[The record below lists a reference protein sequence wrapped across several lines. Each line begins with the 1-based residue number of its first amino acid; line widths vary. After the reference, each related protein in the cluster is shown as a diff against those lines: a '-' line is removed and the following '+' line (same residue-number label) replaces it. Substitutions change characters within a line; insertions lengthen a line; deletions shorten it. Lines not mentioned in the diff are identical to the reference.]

1 MDLSFIDV
9 LKVADSNIK
18 LAKDVFKYGKKR
30 LHREHPNESAD
41 FMRDLK
47 ETLDKFVD
55 SWKKVKKLIMISL
68 REKLFEL
75 LPVLSVEEDIMNNI
89 QSHLDEDPYV
99 NWQFAETT
107 EEERVVLASIYRDL
121 NAQCLILDGIY
132 LHVDEYRK
140 NLELYLPLIMFVR
153 KKMADQ
159 DGEE

>member
-1 MDLSFIDV
+1 MMSEEMVDLSFIDV

-55 SWKKVKKLIMISL
+55 SCKKVKKLIMISL

-75 LPVLSVEEDIMNNI
+75 LPVLSV
-89 QSHLDEDPYV
+89 
-99 NWQFAETT
+99 
-107 EEERVVLASIYRDL
+107 
-121 NAQCLILDGIY
+121 
-132 LHVDEYRK
+132 
-140 NLELYLPLIMFVR
+140 
-153 KKMADQ
+153 
-159 DGEE
+159 

>member
-1 MDLSFIDV
+1 
-9 LKVADSNIK
+9 
-18 LAKDVFKYGKKR
+18 
-30 LHREHPNESAD
+30 
-41 FMRDLK
+41 
-47 ETLDKFVD
+47 
-55 SWKKVKKLIMISL
+55 
-68 REKLFEL
+68 
-75 LPVLSVEEDIMNNI
+75 MNNI

-153 KKMADQ
+153 EKMADQ